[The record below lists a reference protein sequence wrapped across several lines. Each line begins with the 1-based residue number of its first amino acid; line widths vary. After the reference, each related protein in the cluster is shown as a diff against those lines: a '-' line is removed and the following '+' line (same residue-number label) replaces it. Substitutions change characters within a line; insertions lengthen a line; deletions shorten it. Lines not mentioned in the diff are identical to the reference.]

1 MNVCNTFYL
10 CVLLY
15 WCALTGQT
23 DGGQKL
29 LSNSVTRTLHLHTLW
44 HPLTFYGT
52 RFGTDANTNTNCNNN
67 IPQNPPKNRLPFCR
81 FPTNPWQVILPHLA
95 LFFPPQRNAQVNQT
109 ERNVRDLR
117 EKVLSR
123 VSPKRFW
130 INHFS
135 WAACISLTGK
145 SSCRNTRWFVGGLKI
160 EIPLIRK
167 VAKSFEGNCFKMG
180 GTISSQCNEA
190 PWWAVDESTQWPA
203 RALCFAQL
211 SCAVC
216 SFYKWPGTPS
226 ASGKLR

>member
-52 RFGTDANTNTNCNNN
+52 RFGTDTNTNTNCNNN

-95 LFFPPQRNAQVNQT
+95 LFFSPKKCTSEPNWKKCKRSEGKGAFKGFAQKILNKS
-109 ERNVRDLR
+109 LF
-117 EKVLSR
+117 LSR
-123 VSPKRFW
+123 M
-130 INHFS
+130 HFTH
-135 WAACISLTGK
+135 WK
-145 SSCRNTRWFVGGLKI
+145 K
-160 EIPLIRK
+160 
-167 VAKSFEGNCFKMG
+167 
-180 GTISSQCNEA
+180 
-190 PWWAVDESTQWPA
+190 
-203 RALCFAQL
+203 
-211 SCAVC
+211 
-216 SFYKWPGTPS
+216 
-226 ASGKLR
+226 